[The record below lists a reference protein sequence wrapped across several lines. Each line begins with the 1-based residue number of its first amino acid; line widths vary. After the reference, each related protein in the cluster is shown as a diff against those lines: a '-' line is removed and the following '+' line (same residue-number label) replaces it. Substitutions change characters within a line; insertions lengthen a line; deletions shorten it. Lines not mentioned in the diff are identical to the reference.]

1 MYQWSRS
8 APGEKLSCVFFLHF
22 VYITKSVFSLTSYHI
37 FVHFNHYAAFYSDN
51 KLCAQRF
58 IEFTV
63 KTESERTIEIKEE
76 FIYIMN

>member
-8 APGEKLSCVFFLHF
+8 APWGKIKLRFFLHF

-58 IEFTV
+58 IEFTGE
-63 KTESERTIEIKEE
+63 KLNPKGQLKSRRSL
-76 FIYIMN
+76 FIS